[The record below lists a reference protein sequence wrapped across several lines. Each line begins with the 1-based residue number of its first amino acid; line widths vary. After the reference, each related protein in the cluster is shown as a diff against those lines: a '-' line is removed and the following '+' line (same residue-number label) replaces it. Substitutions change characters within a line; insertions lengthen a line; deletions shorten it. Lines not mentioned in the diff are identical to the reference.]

1 MLSKL
6 VSRTINKARRR
17 TMSPAVSPSFV
28 GAIDQGTTSTRFLI
42 FNTSGEVVAL
52 HQIEFNQIYPQPG

>member
-1 MLSKL
+1 MLSNL
-6 VSRTINKARRR
+6 VSRTVKTARD
-17 TMSPAVSPSFV
+17 TMSPASPSFV

-52 HQIEFNQIYPQPG
+52 HQIEFKQIYPQPG